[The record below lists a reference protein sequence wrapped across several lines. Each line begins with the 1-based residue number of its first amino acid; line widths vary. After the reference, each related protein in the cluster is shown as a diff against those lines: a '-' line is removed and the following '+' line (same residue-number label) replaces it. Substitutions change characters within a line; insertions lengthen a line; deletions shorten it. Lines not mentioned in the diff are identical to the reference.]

1 MMTSLTAW
9 WSAAPSLPAPW
20 LTQLGMSTLWGLVL
34 SWGAVMVALRLWPG
48 LQGRGRWA
56 LVLAVMVLSW
66 WPGMAS
72 PTYWLG
78 LSFQSPSLVLGLV
91 AGYGLWVRMLPAA
104 GQPGPWVARGSQV
117 TWLCVLGIVLGW
129 VLLLDTLA
137 LWPRSVYAA
146 GFNPAALVALALVL
160 VALALWHAGLPVVL
174 LAAVLLLFAITRLP
188 SGNVWDALSDPLL
201 WVGLHFKLMRDVLA
215 HRRAKSTPP
224 NYAVSSS
231 G

>member
-1 MMTSLTAW
+1 MTSLTAW

-20 LTQLGMSTLWGLVL
+20 LTQMGMSTLWGLVL
-34 SWGAVMVALRLWPG
+34 AWCAMSVVLRLRPR
-48 LQGRGRWA
+48 LQVGGRWA

-66 WPGMAS
+66 WPGAAS

-91 AGYGLWVRMLPAA
+91 AGYGLWVQMFPAT
-104 GQPGPWVARGSQV
+104 GQHGPWVARSTQV
-117 TWLCVLGIVLGW
+117 TGLCLLGIVLGW
-129 VLLLDTLA
+129 VLMLDTLA
-137 LWPRSVYAA
+137 LWPRSVYAV

-160 VALALWHAGLPVVL
+160 VALALWHPGLPVVL
-174 LAAVLLLFAITRLP
+174 LATVLLMFAITRLP

-201 WVGLHFKLMRDVLA
+201 WAGLHFKLMRDVLA
-215 HRRAKSTPP
+215 HHRAKNTPL